1 MRSLRPTKPRCDRS
15 SRLDRDLPTLL
26 TIRFR
31 SLARSLPCGDLRMP
45 RRPPRKPNPALD
57 LSRHLIPLG
66 SLPVPCDPRPL
77 FARDAPIELEVGSGK
92 GLFLATASAREPG
105 RNFLGAEIATGYAR
119 MCAAK
124 LAAAETTNARIIAGD
139 ATFLVRSMLP
149 DACLGGMHV
158 YFPDPWWKARH
169 RKRRVLSDVF
179 LEHAGR
185 VLRHGSELH
194 IWTDVEEYFNESM
207 AAVHATGLF
216 GEEHDELA
224 SLGEHDLDYRTHF
237 ERRTRLAGEPVWR
250 AVLKR
255 NDRAP
260 RFARVE
266 IPALG

>member
-1 MRSLRPTKPRCDRS
+1 MRATYSHA
-15 SRLDRDLPTLL
+15 LL
-26 TIRFR
+26 
-31 SLARSLPCGDLRMP
+31 MP
-45 RRPPRKPNPALD
+45 RRPPKKIDPSLN
-57 LSRHLIPLG
+57 LSGHLLGLASLSIPLDPG
-66 SLPVPCDPRPL
+66 LLFSSGPDGANPV
-77 FARDAPIELEVGSGK
+77 ELEVGSGK
-92 GLFLATASAREPG
+92 GLFLASASAAQPG
-105 RNFLGAEIATGYAR
+105 RNFLGAEIVGGYAR
-119 MCAAK
+119 LCAAK
-124 LAAAETTNARIIAGD
+124 LARLQATNAKVIHGD
-139 ATFLVRSMLP
+139 ATTLVRSLLP
-149 DACLGGMHV
+149 DACLAGVHV